1 MYLKVEYTVMTS
13 RPQTDDDEEDNETF
27 CGGEV

>member
-1 MYLKVEYTVMTS
+1 MYLKVEYTVMIS
-13 RPQTDDDEEDNETF
+13 PQTDYDEEDNDTF

>member
-1 MYLKVEYTVMTS
+1 MYLNVEKAVMNS
-13 RPQTDDDEEDNETF
+13 PQTDDDEEDNDTF